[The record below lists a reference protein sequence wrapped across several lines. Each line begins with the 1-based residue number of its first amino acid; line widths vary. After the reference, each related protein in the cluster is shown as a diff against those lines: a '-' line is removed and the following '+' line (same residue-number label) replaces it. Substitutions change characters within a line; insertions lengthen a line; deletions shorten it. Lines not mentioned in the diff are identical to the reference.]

1 MMIHPHDPSLASGV
15 TVSGSQA
22 SDEAGTIDSSYRLL
36 MIRGLSSVEAGN
48 VVAYITGLHAAEQ
61 GWTLHEIKHLVA
73 LRALVADGIVDPSGR
88 AN

>member
-15 TVSGSQA
+15 TVRGSQA

-48 VVAYITGLHAAEQ
+48 VVAYISGLHATER

-73 LRALVADGIVDPSGR
+73 LRSLVADGIVDPSGR

>member
-1 MMIHPHDPSLASGV
+1 
-15 TVSGSQA
+15 VSVNGSPA

-48 VVAYITGLHAAEQ
+48 IVAYITGLHAAEE

-73 LRALVADGIVDPSGR
+73 LRSFVADGSIDS
-88 AN
+88 

>member
-1 MMIHPHDPSLASGV
+1 MTIQRHDPGLASDVKVGAS
-15 TVSGSQA
+15 TF
-22 SDEAGTIDSSYRLL
+22 SDEADQIDSAYRLL

-73 LRALVADGIVDPSGR
+73 LRSFVADGFVEPSGR
-88 AN
+88 GN

>member
-1 MMIHPHDPSLASGV
+1 MMIHPHDPSLASGAV
-15 TVSGSQA
+15 VSGSTG
-22 SDEAGTIDSSYRLL
+22 SDEAGKIDSAYRLL

-73 LRALVADGIVDPSGR
+73 LRSFVADGVIDS
-88 AN
+88 

>member
-15 TVSGSQA
+15 SVNGSPA

-48 VVAYITGLHAAEQ
+48 IVAYITGLHAAEE

-73 LRALVADGIVDPSGR
+73 LRSFVADGSIDS
-88 AN
+88 